1 MEVVFFIIMAYP
13 KRGSVYLVNFDPTIG
28 AEVKKPRPAVI
39 ISNDVAN
46 QYSPIVIVAA
56 ITARAEPKFD
66 EVLIKPPEG
75 GLTRP
80 SVIQPNQI
88 RSIDKTRLV
97 KKLGDLSKETIS
109 DLDIALQITLGLVK
123 F

>member
-1 MEVVFFIIMAYP
+1 MNTTYP
-13 KRGSVYLVNFDPTIG
+13 KRGSVHLVNFDPTIG
-28 AEVKKPRPAVI
+28 AEIKKTRPAVI

-56 ITARAEPKFD
+56 ITSRAEPKFD
-66 EVLIKPPEG
+66 EVPVKPPEG
-75 GLTRP
+75 GLTNP

-88 RSIDKTRLV
+88 RSIDKRRLV
-97 KKLGDLSKETIS
+97 KKLGKLSRETMR
-109 DLDIALQITLGLVK
+109 DLDITLQITLGLVK

>member
-1 MEVVFFIIMAYP
+1 MTYP

-28 AEVKKPRPAVI
+28 AEIKKTRPAVI

-56 ITARAEPKFD
+56 ITGRSKPKFD
-66 EVLIKPPEG
+66 EVLIEPPEG
-75 GLTRP
+75 GLTKP
-80 SVIQPNQI
+80 SVILPNQI
-88 RSIDKTRLV
+88 RSIDKRRLV
-97 KKLGDLSKETIS
+97 KKIGDLSDKIMEE
-109 DLDIALQITLGLVK
+109 LDIALQITLGIVK

>member
-1 MEVVFFIIMAYP
+1 MAYP
-13 KRGSVYLVNFDPTIG
+13 KRGSVYLVNFDPTVG
-28 AEVKKPRPAVI
+28 AEVKKTRPAVI

-56 ITARAEPKFD
+56 ISGRAESKFD

-75 GLTRP
+75 GLTKL

-88 RSIDKTRLV
+88 RSIDKRRLV
-97 KKLGDLSKETIS
+97 KKFGDLSKETVQ
-109 DLDIALQITLGLVK
+109 DLDTALQITLGLVK

>member
-1 MEVVFFIIMAYP
+1 MAYP
-13 KRGSVYLVNFDPTIG
+13 TRGSVYLVTFDPTLG
-28 AEVKKPRPAVI
+28 AEIKKTRPAVI

-56 ITARAEPKFD
+56 ITGRAHAKFD
-66 EVLIKPPEG
+66 EVLVIPPDG
-75 GLTRP
+75 GLTKP

-88 RSIDKTRLV
+88 RSIDKRRLV
-97 KKLGDLSKETIS
+97 KKVGTLLPETMEK
-109 DLDIALQITLGLVK
+109 LDSALKLTLALVK

>member
-1 MEVVFFIIMAYP
+1 MDYP

-28 AEVKKPRPAVI
+28 AEIKKTRPAVI

-56 ITARAEPKFD
+56 ITGRAEPKFD
-66 EVLIKPPEG
+66 EVPIKPPEG
-75 GLTRP
+75 GLTKP
-80 SVIQPNQI
+80 SVIQRNQI
-88 RSIDKTRLV
+88 RSIDKRRLV
-97 KKLGDLSKETIS
+97 KKLGDLFGETV
-109 DLDIALQITLGLVK
+109 DALDTALQIALGLVK

>member
-1 MEVVFFIIMAYP
+1 MDYP

-28 AEVKKPRPAVI
+28 AETKKTRPAVI
-39 ISNDVAN
+39 MSNDVAN
-46 QYSPIVIVAA
+46 QYSPIVIVVA
-56 ITARAEPKFD
+56 ITGRGESKFD
-66 EVLIKPPEG
+66 EILIKPPEG
-75 GLTRP
+75 GLTKP

-88 RSIDKTRLV
+88 RSIDKRRLV

-109 DLDIALQITLGLVK
+109 DLDIALQITLELVK

>member
-1 MEVVFFIIMAYP
+1 MTYP

-28 AEVKKPRPAVI
+28 AEIKKTRPAVI
-39 ISNDVAN
+39 ISNDIAN
-46 QYSPIVIVAA
+46 QYSPIIIVAA
-56 ITARAEPKFD
+56 ITSRGEPKFD

-75 GLTRP
+75 GLAKS

-88 RSIDKTRLV
+88 RSIDKRRLS
-97 KKLGDLSKETIS
+97 KKLGDLSKETIN
-109 DLDIALQITLGLVK
+109 DLDIALQITLGLMK

>member
-1 MEVVFFIIMAYP
+1 MAYP
-13 KRGSVYLVNFDPTIG
+13 TRGSVYLVNFDPTIG
-28 AEVKKPRPAVI
+28 AEVKKTRPAVI

-56 ITARAEPKFD
+56 ITGRAYAKFD
-66 EVLIKPPEG
+66 EVLVTPPDG
-75 GLTRP
+75 GLTKP

-88 RSIDKTRLV
+88 RSIDKRRLV
-97 KKLGDLSKETIS
+97 KMLGTLSAETVEQLDTALKLTL
-109 DLDIALQITLGLVK
+109 ALMK

>member
-1 MEVVFFIIMAYP
+1 MAYP

-28 AEVKKPRPAVI
+28 AEIKKIRPAVI

-46 QYSPIVIVAA
+46 QYSPIVIVVA
-56 ITARAEPKFD
+56 ITGRAKPKFD
-66 EVLIKPPEG
+66 EVLIKPPEA
-75 GLTRP
+75 GLTKP

-88 RSIDKTRLV
+88 RSIDKRRLV